1 MTKRL
6 TVSGATTQRDI
17 DKLMELS
24 NENQF
29 GRNEAYYKL
38 QHYEDLEEQGRLIEL
53 RPIKDFE
60 NLYAVDMFGE
70 VYGIAKDNANG
81 RRILKRKATKSKQN
95 GYMYITLKDNGRV
108 KNARVHRIVADA
120 FIPNPNNYTDVNH
133 IDGNKENNCVWNLE
147 WCTKSQNSKHAVEN
161 GLLKP
166 PTNNVNGVYING
178 KNKYVV
184 IQNINS
190 GEMVL
195 FTNLRK
201 ACEHIGRGHNYIW
214 QHLSKGEWCFHS
226 REFKIT
232 VFLTREEAEAA
243 LKGVEECN
251 KIL

>member
-1 MTKRL
+1 MAERL
-6 TVSGATTQRDI
+6 TMTS
-17 DKLMELS
+17 DKGGVAFTFDLDVTCRPS
-24 NENQF
+24 
-29 GRNEAYYKL
+29 EAQKILKL
-38 QHYEDLEEQGRLIEL
+38 AEKLKRYEDLDEQGRLVEL

-108 KNARVHRIVADA
+108 KNARVHRIVAEA

-184 IQNINS
+184 IQNIKS
-190 GEMVL
+190 GETVL

-201 ACEHIGRGHNYIW
+201 ACEYIGRGHNYIW

-226 REFKIT
+226 REFKIN

-243 LKGVEECN
+243 LKGADE
-251 KIL
+251 